1 MAGVAALEGSRE
13 LEAYSTLCSDLR
25 IGIGST
31 VGLPSAAECQTRPS
45 HSQQAAARPAHTPYQ
60 HEETCYEFVLKQFN
74 PQDVD
79 YGGWIER
86 ERQVFIEAR
95 LKNSYFLYSVSTTLA
110 LLLMAVVCVKLRTD
124 HRRAMWITAEMMAD
138 IYNQDAYSRR
148 IAQEAIEKYNAHVEQ
163 CNHAVEAAEHG
174 EAASLAS
181 TEIERLRAELLCV
194 AGERD
199 AATKE
204 KDLAR
209 TELRK
214 KSEILAEMSL
224 RLEALT
230 GKPGAASDGRRSP
243 DVRSAD
249 TRLVSHINNLQE
261 QLYAERNNNR
271 RLKGG

>member
-1 MAGVAALEGSRE
+1 MNWRLTAPWALILGS
-13 LEAYSTLCSDLR
+13 A
-25 IGIGST
+25 IGNT

-45 HSQQAAARPAHTPYQ
+45 PSQQAAAPPAHTPYQ
-60 HEETCYEFVLKQFN
+60 HEETWYEFVLKQFN
-74 PQDVD
+74 PQNVD
-79 YGGWIER
+79 NGGWIER

-95 LKNSYFLYSVSTTLA
+95 LKNPYFLYSVSTTLA
-110 LLLMAVVCVKLRTD
+110 LLLMTVVCVKGRID

-138 IYNQDAYSRR
+138 IYNQDAYSRW
-148 IAQEAIEKYNAHVEQ
+148 IAQEAIEKYNAHVEH
-163 CNHAVEAAEHG
+163 CNHAIEAAGHG
-174 EAASLAS
+174 GAASLAS
-181 TEIERLRAELLCV
+181 TEIDRLRGELLCV

-199 AATKE
+199 TATKE

-214 KSEILAEMSL
+214 KSEILAEMSM

-230 GKPGAASDGRRSP
+230 AKPGAATDGKRSP
-243 DVRSAD
+243 DVRSVD
-249 TRLVSHINNLQE
+249 SKLVSHINNLQE

>member
-1 MAGVAALEGSRE
+1 MNWRLT
-13 LEAYSTLCSDLR
+13 TLCTL
-25 IGIGST
+25 ILGLAIGST
-31 VGLPSAAECQTRPS
+31 VGLPGTAQSKTRSSQPQQSAAPS
-45 HSQQAAARPAHTPYQ
+45 APRPYQ
-60 HEETCYEFVLKQFN
+60 HQETWYEYVLRQFN
-74 PQDVD
+74 PDDVD
-79 YGGWIER
+79 YGRWIER
-86 ERQVFIEAR
+86 ERQAFIEAR
-95 LKNSYFLYSVSTTLA
+95 LKNPYFLYSLCTTLV
-110 LLLMAVVCVKLRTD
+110 LLSMAVVCAKLRID

-181 TEIERLRAELLCV
+181 TEIERLRGELLCV

-230 GKPGAASDGRRSP
+230 GKAGAASDGRRSP